1 MCNVSDSVAKAGD
14 ADVNDDDLEDDK
26 CPDAGEPSVSL
37 AHLVDAVGGLP
48 VGPRRASGSLVGAGY
63 IADKCHKTYTWTVN
77 D

>member
-14 ADVNDDDLEDDK
+14 TDVNDDDLEDDK

-48 VGPRRASGSLVGAGY
+48 VGPRRASGSLVGGRLY
-63 IADKCHKTYTWTVN
+63 SGQMSQNIYLDCE
-77 D
+77 